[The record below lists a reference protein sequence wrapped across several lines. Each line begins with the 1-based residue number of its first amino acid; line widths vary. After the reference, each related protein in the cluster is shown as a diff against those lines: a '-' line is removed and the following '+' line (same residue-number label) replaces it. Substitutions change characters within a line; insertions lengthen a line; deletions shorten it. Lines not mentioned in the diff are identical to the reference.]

1 MVLEQWG
8 SRMEVERKRVKF
20 SFFPLIVTGIKE
32 AGFRLNHMKLS
43 FLKGIKMGTYWRFY
57 EVEMY

>member
-1 MVLEQWG
+1 
-8 SRMEVERKRVKF
+8 MEVERKRVKF

-43 FLKGIKMGTYWRFY
+43 FLKGIKMVTYWRFY
-57 EVEMY
+57 EVETY